1 MLKQHSWR
9 SLILYS
15 SENAI
20 ISTHP
25 VWICLIS
32 NYSYMWR
39 SFFSRR
45 SGYLLRALVFSVL
58 SLAAFDVF
66 AQNCPNNGCNANNC
80 IKYHQVDYPKRVA
93 GVEISPG
100 VHGPVDFLWNDLWDF
115 PNMKQTKV
123 GNLNIGGP
131 PHPDSFK
138 VFKGLLE
145 YLPDSYN
152 LPANAEKKY
161 PVILYFHGRAA
172 LGLGDYW
179 TLCRLFKDRGD
190 DMAGHLSV
198 PGRVERNPELFS
210 QPYGGTLQEY
220 IVISPQYSHYER
232 LRTAPRKDTFPT
244 AQHIEDMIDYVEAN
258 YRIDRRRI
266 FLTGLSA
273 GANMIMEYVA
283 SSLERAQRVAAVMP
297 VALCSQLNH
306 SDNVNRGYNARYI
319 GEAKLPT
326 WFVYCAADDCG
337 TSSPKI
343 FDIPKVWMDTIKS
356 IPGHTPPR
364 FTKLLGLNPADLY
377 NCSDTILHDAW
388 SRAYNPDFVASFNG
402 DGTRNSPNDGINLNM
417 YQWFAQQENIHVVLP
432 VVMKSYTAR
441 LVDDRVELKWITTEE
456 QDNASF
462 VIERAGADQQFTAI
476 GTIPGAVNHSGEKAY
491 SFTDTSPLPD
501 LSFYRLVQIDIDG
514 KKTYFDI
521 KKILNKK
528 GNTAT
533 VVVSPNPIA
542 RDVSA
547 FISISKPQKVS
558 VLLTDMS
565 GKPIRQV
572 NGIYGQG
579 SSEIRINASDLSNGV
594 YLLKVLGEDFN
605 VTQKII
611 K

>member
-1 MLKQHSWR
+1 M
-9 SLILYS
+9 
-15 SENAI
+15 
-20 ISTHP
+20 
-25 VWICLIS
+25 
-32 NYSYMWR
+32 
-39 SFFSRR
+39 
-45 SGYLLRALVFSVL
+45 
-58 SLAAFDVF
+58 
-66 AQNCPNNGCNANNC
+66 
-80 IKYHQVDYPKRVA
+80 DYPKMVA
-93 GVEISPG
+93 GVEVVPPG
-100 VHGPVDFLWNDLWDF
+100 GVFQDVYFPWNNLWDF

-123 GNLNIGGP
+123 RNLNIGEGP
-131 PHPDSFK
+131 DTFK

-198 PGRVERNPELFS
+198 PGRVERNSELFS

-244 AQHIEDMIDYVEAN
+244 AGHIEDMIDYVEAN

-266 FLTGLSA
+266 FLTGMSA
-273 GANMIMEYVA
+273 GANMIMEYAA
-283 SSLERAQRVAAVMP
+283 SSLERAKRVAAVMP
-297 VALCSQLNH
+297 IALCSQLYH
-306 SDNVNRGYNARYI
+306 SDNVSRGYDAKYI
-319 GEAKLPT
+319 GEAQLPT
-326 WFVYCAADDCG
+326 WFVYCEKDDCG
-337 TSSPKI
+337 SNKTVYDVPMPWIDK
-343 FDIPKVWMDTIKS
+343 IKS
-356 IPGHTPPR
+356 IPGHKPPR
-364 FTKLLGLNPADLY
+364 VTKLKNENPAYLY
-377 NCSDTILHDAW
+377 HCSDTILHDAW
-388 SRAYNPDFVASFNG
+388 SRAYNPEFRASFVNG
-402 DGTRNSPNDGINLNM
+402 TGANDGINLNM
-417 YQWFAQQENIHVVLP
+417 YEWFAQQENIHVILP

-456 QDNASF
+456 QNNASF
-462 VIERAGADQQFTAI
+462 VIERAGADQQFAAI
-476 GTIPGAVNHSGEKAY
+476 GTVPGAVNHSGEKAY